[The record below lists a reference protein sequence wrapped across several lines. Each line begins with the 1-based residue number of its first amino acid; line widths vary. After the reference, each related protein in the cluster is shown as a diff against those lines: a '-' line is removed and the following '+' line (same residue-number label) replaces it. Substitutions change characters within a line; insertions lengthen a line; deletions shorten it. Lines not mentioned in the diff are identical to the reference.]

1 MMSTEEDHVVD
12 LVLCTHN
19 PERIRLK
26 EIVKF
31 TCVSL
36 ADSLGQCRTLGSSG
50 CRQPAKACMVKKVEG

>member
-1 MMSTEEDHVVD
+1 MMSTEEDHFVN
-12 LVLCTHN
+12 LELCTHT

-36 ADSLGQCRTLGSSG
+36 AESLGQCRTLGSSG